1 MNIFGTIGRNAY
13 ISSKNINFS
22 QNVEA
27 VPDGDNADQADVSVA
42 TVQGKIMGNLNYSSS
57 KEIQIP
63 ESTVDGEVKFEQEKI
78 SNSMNFGTYIIALI
92 STLLLVLAVYGLFK
106 WLSPKFID
114 ETNSLLTNKIG
125 SSIGFGILSLIVIP
139 VVAAALIFLNITRPI
154 SIVLLLTYIVL
165 LLLSIPVFTIALN
178 NIICI
183 KLKISKTWPKIGM
196 LLATSLVMWLLT
208 IIPFVGALV
217 GIIYTVLGLGIIT
230 KKLLPKKSKK

>member
-1 MNIFGTIGRNAY
+1 M
-13 ISSKNINFS
+13 
-22 QNVEA
+22 
-27 VPDGDNADQADVSVA
+27 
-42 TVQGKIMGNLNYSSS
+42 
-57 KEIQIP
+57 
-63 ESTVDGEVKFEQEKI
+63 QEKI

-178 NIICI
+178 NIICT